1 MCRLR
6 PEHPCNEPGSP
17 LIEDNPMLTD
27 SLFLIAIAVLTVVV
41 LLVLVMV
48 LYFAARRSSAK
59 PGKSAKFA
67 RIRFDSL
74 RSSFRQAVELIEG
87 NIASRADRYGIPWI
101 MVLNEGDDQ
110 RQLPIEQ
117 SGVPSALSTEA
128 ASAATTQGISW
139 HFFDR
144 GVVIDIQGAYLGSPD
159 DDDVS
164 EKPWD
169 EFLGM
174 CRAYRPQRPFDSV
187 VITIPAVLLLDESPE
202 GRLELSRRAKLAH
215 RRLWLAQNRFA
226 MRFAVYVLITGAEQL
241 EGFSA
246 FARGLPEPLRAS
258 MLGWSSPHDL
268 STTYQPTWVDDAMF
282 AIVRSVSDVTAE
294 QFAIEAESQAAGH
307 QLLLPTRIESMHAQL
322 QLYADELMRPS
333 AYHEPFFFR
342 GLYMT
347 GDSGESA
354 QAIAAID
361 ARQHD
366 DVLEEAGGDM
376 IAELMRQPAFLRDLF
391 EKKIFLEY
399 GLTRPSRTQ
408 TLTRPVIHRAMR
420 WGAIGLLG
428 GWSLGLVLTTWQLHQ
443 HRTVLVAALTQMQQD
458 AQYRMRAQ
466 QRGEPVPASWYR
478 AKALALLAMNERLR
492 TDGTYSFFMPGSWS
506 LFDDLNERVIERID
520 REFGD
525 IAVTTLR
532 RELLGRASQLSGVE
546 QDEGT
551 GNFIVGASCK
561 LPPSFNAIADAPRK
575 RGLLVE
581 DQPEF
586 GALQRYL
593 GSVDQ
598 LDVALQALERLRRPS
613 AGNAEDLR
621 VAVRYALG
629 AELPA
634 DLGRSVDYF
643 RKAAAESGNALAV
656 PVGPIQDALRCSLGL
671 AMGQLDQRL
680 LTRNDLLVSEQVL
693 ARQMPGAAANAATFS
708 GVTASYRA
716 VIAAVKDQEDL
727 VASGKGGWMR
737 QPTLVLG
744 PSYDRTLVRI
754 EQNRLLGLEAASQ
767 ARARAEDA
775 FQHFRVEFN
784 QRFGGVQSGL
794 VWNEKEGRFTLA
806 PERIALRD
814 GLNLLLSQPFMV
826 PAGGRQVSGVGE
838 GATMSWDLPR
848 LDQAVALG
856 DVRKKYIADGLPAI
870 PVAMSPAI
878 ESMLSAHFAE
888 LVFDQTLAAALPES
902 LRTPG
907 SLSATDPQAVAF
919 EAARQRLSKVQALL
933 LELGAT
939 AQAADLRALASR
951 DALER
956 LQMVDD
962 TFARSELYAM
972 RGRDFQAWRGE
983 RGPILAA
990 FGVSD
995 AASLAAYL
1003 AQQFAR
1009 VEALG
1014 KLAETYITALDGP
1027 GAGSVLAQR
1036 WQAIN
1041 RDLDRYR
1048 LKNPNSSLLL
1058 LEQFLAQAGGDV
1070 DRETCSVKLAGKAP
1084 AKRVGD
1090 YFSERH
1096 DQIYSALL
1104 ARCFELHFREQQELW
1119 GQFSTRFNRSLA
1131 GRHPFA
1137 NVGSADLQVVDPEE
1151 VGELLKAYEPVQHTF
1166 KEARVESNTGFA
1178 LPGQAARRFVGQFE
1192 QVRDLLAPLYP
1203 AEEGAPRGYDLSVE
1217 FRSNPSA
1224 EIEGNKIIDWSLE
1237 MGDQVIRQRDPPR
1250 TLRWEYGMPVAL
1262 VLRLAKDSPMVARG
1276 DARQPALSTDGQT
1289 ISFRYTDPWALFTLV
1304 QRQKA
1309 AEASQRQDGRTQLLR
1324 FDFPLGVVNAGD
1336 AAKIPDGG
1344 VARVFVRL
1352 AFTPAG
1358 KKTPLLWPAS
1368 MPVLAPAW

>member
-1 MCRLR
+1 
-6 PEHPCNEPGSP
+6 
-17 LIEDNPMLTD
+17 MLTD
-27 SLFLIAIAVLTVVV
+27 SLFLISIAILTVIV

-48 LYFAARRSSAK
+48 LYFAARRSNAK
-59 PGKSAKFA
+59 PGKSARVA

-74 RSSFRQAVELIEG
+74 RSSFRQAVELIES
-87 NIASRADRYGIPWI
+87 NVASRADRYGIPWI

-159 DDDVS
+159 DDDAS

-226 MRFAVYVLITGAEQL
+226 MRFALYVLVTGSEQL

-268 STTYQPTWVDDAMF
+268 STTYQPVWVDDAMA

-294 QFAIEAESQAAGH
+294 QFAIEAEPQAAGQ
-307 QLLLPTRIESMHAQL
+307 QLLLPSRIESMRAQL

-342 GLYMT
+342 GIYLT

-354 QAIAAID
+354 QAIATID
-361 ARQHD
+361 AQQY
-366 DVLEEAGGDM
+366 EEGQEEGSGDM
-376 IAELMRQPAFLRDLF
+376 IAQLMRQPAFLRDLF
-391 EKKIFLEY
+391 EKKIFSEY

-408 TLTRPVIHRAMR
+408 VLARPMVHRVIR

-428 GWSLGLVLTTWQLHQ
+428 GWGLGLAVATWQLNH
-443 HRTVLVAALTQMQQD
+443 HRTALVSALAQLQQD

-466 QRGEPVPASWYR
+466 QRGEPLPGAWYR
-478 AKALALLAMNERLR
+478 TKALALLTMNERLR
-492 TDGTYSFFMPGSWS
+492 TDGTRSFFMPGSWR

-532 RELLGRASQLSGVE
+532 RELLGRVSQLSGVE
-546 QDEGT
+546 QDEST
-551 GNFIVGASCK
+551 GNFITGASCK
-561 LPPSFNAIADAPRK
+561 LPPSFSAIADTPRK
-575 RGLLVE
+575 SGLLVE

-598 LDVALQALERLRRPS
+598 LDIALQALERLRRPG

-621 VAVRYALG
+621 ITVRYALG

-634 DLGRSVDYF
+634 DLGRSVAYF
-643 RKAAAESGNALAV
+643 RQAAVSGNPLAI
-656 PVGPIQDALRCSLGL
+656 PLGPIQDALRCSLGQ
-671 AMGQLDQRL
+671 ATKQLDQRL
-680 LTRNDLLVSEQVL
+680 MTRNELLASEQVV
-693 ARQMPGAAANAATFS
+693 ARQLPGTANAGTFS

-716 VIAAVKDQEDL
+716 VLAAVKDQEDL

-737 QPTLVLG
+737 QPALVLG
-744 PSYDRTLVRI
+744 PSYDRTLARI
-754 EQNRLLGLEAASQ
+754 EQNQLLGPEAAGLV
-767 ARARAEDA
+767 RARAEDA
-775 FQHFRVEFN
+775 FQRFRVEFN
-784 QRFGGVQSGL
+784 QRFGGAQQGL
-794 VWNEKEGRFTLA
+794 VWNEKDGRFMLS
-806 PERIALRD
+806 PERMALRD
-814 GLNLLLSQPFMV
+814 GLTTLLNQPFMV
-826 PAGGRQVSGVGE
+826 AAGRREISGVGN
-838 GATMSWDLPR
+838 GAIVSWDLAG

-856 DVRKKYIADGLPAI
+856 EVRKRYVAESLTTMPAT
-870 PVAMSPAI
+870 VRSNI
-878 ESMLSAHFAE
+878 EGMLNAHFAD
-888 LVFDQTLAAALPES
+888 LVFDQTLAAASPAS
-902 LRTPG
+902 LLT
-907 SLSATDPQAVAF
+907 SATSSATDAQAAAF
-919 EAARQRLSKVQALL
+919 DAARQRLVKVQALL
-933 LELGAT
+933 LELGAAT
-939 AQAADLRALASR
+939 QAADLRALASR

-956 LQMVDD
+956 LKTVDD
-962 TFARSELYAM
+962 AFARSELYAM
-972 RGRDFQAWRGE
+972 RGRDFQGWQGE
-983 RGPILAA
+983 RGPVLAA

-995 AASLAAYL
+995 VASLAAYL
-1003 AQQFAR
+1003 GQQFSR
-1009 VEALG
+1009 IETLG
-1014 KLAETYITALDGP
+1014 KLAELYIAALDSGD
-1027 GAGSVLAQR
+1027 AGSVLAQR

-1058 LEQFLAQAGGDV
+1058 LEQFLAQAGGEV
-1070 DRETCSVKLAGKAP
+1070 DRETCSAKLSGKSP

-1090 YFSERH
+1090 YFAERH
-1096 DQIYSALL
+1096 AQVYGALL
-1104 ARCFELHFREQQELW
+1104 ARCFELHFREQQEVW
-1119 GQFSTRFNRSLA
+1119 TQFASRFNRSLA
-1131 GRHPFA
+1131 GRHPFG
-1137 NVGSADLQVVDPEE
+1137 NVSSREFQVADPEE
-1151 VGELLKAYEPVQHTF
+1151 VGELLKAFEPVQRTV
-1166 KEARVESNTGFA
+1166 KEARVQSNTGFA
-1178 LPGQAARRFVGQFE
+1178 VPGQAARRFVGQFDR
-1192 QVRDLLAPLYP
+1192 VRDLLTLLYP
-1203 AEEGAPRGYDLSVE
+1203 AEDGAPRGYDLNVE
-1217 FRSNPSA
+1217 FRSNPTA

-1237 MGDQVIRQRDPPR
+1237 IGNQVIRQRDPPR

-1262 VLRLAKDSPMVARG
+1262 VLRLAKDSPVVARG
-1276 DARQPALSTDGQT
+1276 DVQQPALSIDGQT
-1289 ISFRYTDPWALFTLV
+1289 ISFRYSDPWALFTLV

-1309 AEASQRQDGRTQLLR
+1309 AETSQRQDGRTQLLK
-1324 FDFPLGVVNAGD
+1324 FDFPLGAVVAGD
-1336 AAKIPDGG
+1336 AAKVPDGG
-1344 VARVFVRL
+1344 VARVFIRL
-1352 AFTPAG
+1352 ALTPAG

-1368 MPVLAPAW
+1368 LPVSAPEWNQP

>member
-1 MCRLR
+1 
-6 PEHPCNEPGSP
+6 
-17 LIEDNPMLTD
+17 MLTD
-27 SLFLIAIAVLTVVV
+27 SLFLISIAVLTVVV

-48 LYFAARRSSAK
+48 LYFAARRSGAK
-59 PGKSAKFA
+59 PGTSAKVA

-101 MVLNEGDDQ
+101 MVLNEGSDQ

-159 DDDVS
+159 DDAA

-187 VITIPAVLLLDESPE
+187 VITIPAVLLFDESAE
-202 GRLELSRRAKLAH
+202 GRLELSKRAKLAH

-226 MRFAVYVLITGAEQL
+226 MRFAVYVLVTGAEQL

-258 MLGWSSPHDL
+258 MLGWSSPYDL
-268 STTYQPTWVDDAMF
+268 STTYQPAWVDDAMS

-294 QFAIEAESQAAGH
+294 QFALEADLQATGH
-307 QLLLPTRIESMHAQL
+307 QLLLPSRIESMRGQL

-342 GLYMT
+342 GLYLT

-361 ARQHD
+361 AQQHD
-366 DVLEEAGGDM
+366 DGPEPAGGDM
-376 IAELMRQPAFLRDLF
+376 IAQLMRQPAFLRDLF

-399 GLTRPSRTQ
+399 GLTRPSGTQ
-408 TLTRPVIHRAMR
+408 TLTRPVIHRAVR

-428 GWSLGLVLTTWQLHQ
+428 GWSLGLAVATWQLNQ
-443 HRTVLVAALTQMQQD
+443 HRTALVAALEQMQQD

-466 QRGEPVPASWYR
+466 QRGEPVPAAWYR

-492 TDGTYSFFMPGSWS
+492 TDGTRSFFMPGS
-506 LFDDLNERVIERID
+506 LHPFDDLNERVIERID
-520 REFGD
+520 REFGA
-525 IAVTTLR
+525 IAATTLR
-532 RELLGRASQLSGVE
+532 RELLGRVSQLSGIE
-546 QDEGT
+546 QDEST
-551 GNFIVGASCK
+551 GDLIVGAPCK
-561 LPPSFNAIADAPRK
+561 LPPSFDAIADAPRK
-575 RGLLVE
+575 SGLLVE
-581 DQPEF
+581 DRPEF
-586 GALQRYL
+586 GALQRYIA
-593 GSVDQ
+593 SVDQ
-598 LDVALQALERLRRPS
+598 LDGALQALERLRRPG

-634 DLGRSVDYF
+634 DLGRSVEYF
-643 RKAAAESGNALAV
+643 RQAAASGNGLAITLR
-656 PVGPIQDALRCSLGL
+656 PIQDAMRCSLGQ
-671 AMGQLDQRL
+671 ATAQLDQRL
-680 LTRNDLLVSEQVL
+680 LTRNELLVSEQVL
-693 ARQMPGAAANAATFS
+693 ARQMPGVANAETFS
-708 GVTASYRA
+708 GMTASYRA

-744 PSYDRTLVRI
+744 ASYDRTLLRV
-754 EQNRLLGLEAASQ
+754 EQNRLLGLEAATQ
-767 ARARAEDA
+767 IRARAEDA
-775 FQHFRVEFN
+775 FLRFRVEFN
-784 QRFGGVQSGL
+784 QRFAGAQSGL
-794 VWNEKEGRFTLA
+794 VWNEKEGRFMLA

-814 GLNLLLSQPFMV
+814 GLTLLLSQPFMS
-826 PAGGRQVSGVGE
+826 PAAGRQVSGLGDGSTV
-838 GATMSWDLPR
+838 SWDLPR

-856 DVRKKYIADGLPAI
+856 DVRKKYVAEGLLLIPA
-870 PVAMSPAI
+870 ALRSNI
-878 ESMLSAHFAE
+878 ESMLNAHFAA
-888 LVFDQTLAAALPES
+888 LVFDQTLAAASPEG
-902 LRTPG
+902 LRPAGT
-907 SLSATDPQAVAF
+907 LSATDAQPVTF
-919 EAARQRLSKVQALL
+919 EATRQRLAKVQALL
-933 LELGAT
+933 LELGAPT
-939 AQAADLRALASR
+939 QAADLRALASR

-956 LQMVDD
+956 LQMVNDA
-962 TFARSELYAM
+962 FARSELYAM
-972 RGRDFQAWRGE
+972 RGRDFQSWRGE
-983 RGPILAA
+983 RGPVLAG
-990 FGVSD
+990 FGVLD
-995 AASLAAYL
+995 AASLTAYL

-1009 VEALG
+1009 VETLG
-1014 KLAETYITALDGP
+1014 KLAETYINALDSA

-1058 LEQFLAQAGGDV
+1058 LEQFLAQAGAEV
-1070 DRETCSVKLAGKAP
+1070 DRETCATKLVGKAP
-1084 AKRVGD
+1084 AKRVDD
-1090 YFSERH
+1090 YFSVRH
-1096 DQIYSALL
+1096 EQIYGALL
-1104 ARCFELHFREQQELW
+1104 ARCFELSFREQQELW
-1119 GQFSTRFNRSLA
+1119 SQFANRFNRSLA
-1131 GRHPFA
+1131 GRHPFGNA
-1137 NVGSADLQVVDPEE
+1137 VSREFQVADPDE
-1151 VGELLKAYEPVQHTF
+1151 VGELLKAFEPVQHTL
-1166 KEARVESNTGFA
+1166 KEVRVESNTGFA
-1178 LPGQAARRFVGQFE
+1178 TPGQAARRFVSQFE
-1192 QVRDLLAPLYP
+1192 RVRDLLAPLYP

-1224 EIEGNKIIDWSLE
+1224 EIEGNRIIDWSLE
-1237 MGDQVIRQRDPPR
+1237 IGDQVIRQRDAPR

-1262 VLRLAKDSPMVARG
+1262 VLRLAKDSPLVARG
-1276 DARQPALSTDGQT
+1276 DAQQPALSTDGPT
-1289 ISFRYTDPWALFTLV
+1289 ISFRYTDPWALFTLA

-1309 AEASQRQDGRTQLLR
+1309 TETSQRQDGRTQLLK
-1324 FDFPLGVVNAGD
+1324 FDFPLGAAVAGD
-1336 AAKIPDGG
+1336 VSKVPDGG
-1344 VARVFVRL
+1344 LARVFVRL
-1352 AFTPAG
+1352 ALTPAG

-1368 MPVLAPAW
+1368 LPVRAPEWNQP